1 MLEKHLAQTQT
12 IIFSPREAYHQL
24 QIVLFM
30 GALFAWDAARN
41 NMEIVSLLKN
51 FDEQVFCFFFLN
63 LGSAMNVSG
72 SDFAL

>member
-12 IIFSPREAYHQL
+12 IIFSLREAYHQL

-30 GALFAWDAARN
+30 GSLFAWDATRN

-51 FDEQVFCFFFLN
+51 VDEQVFFFFLI
-63 LGSAMNVSG
+63 
-72 SDFAL
+72 